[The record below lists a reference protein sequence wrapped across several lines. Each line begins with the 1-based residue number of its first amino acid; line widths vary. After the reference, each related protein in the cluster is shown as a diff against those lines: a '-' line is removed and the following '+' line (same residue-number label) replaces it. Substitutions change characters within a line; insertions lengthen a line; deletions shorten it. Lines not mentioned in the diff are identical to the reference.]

1 MTSRRPGRLGA
12 IPSLA
17 AVIAVAGLLVP
28 AMPGARP
35 VVTRDTVPVEA
46 LSVTRPEQ
54 EKAHMQLGPSD
65 PDELVNLQVVLRQPG
80 RAELDAFLA
89 DVADPASPRYR
100 HYLSA
105 EAFGQRFGLPEEAVD
120 AVVASLEAAGLDVL
134 RRDAGRTFLAA
145 RGRVADV
152 NAMFGIELVDHLD
165 AKLGRFHVPDGEPLV
180 PAELRD
186 LVLGIAGLDTTP
198 RIRPMFVPPFAD
210 VPMGELLPR
219 AGALA
224 YDYAPLHDAGVT
236 GHGQTVAILSFDTFL
251 DSHVAAFDAAVGI
264 TGPPVERRPV
274 PEEYEAVLGE
284 GSVEVNLDIDVV
296 RAIAPAAQI
305 INYEADKTTGFAE
318 VFAAILD
325 DGRADIVSVSWGAC
339 EVDAPA
345 IARVLIDIEL
355 ERAFAQGV
363 SIFASSGD
371 TGVFSC
377 AHRRD
382 DDDERV
388 SGVYPSTSP
397 QAISVG
403 GTFLWVREDGTY
415 LREAA
420 WEEPFSK
427 VATGGGPS
435 GSYERPEWQVAPG
448 VDTSPGALRQTPD
461 VAGPADGESGYV
473 MVHTPVG
480 ATEPVRG
487 TASGTS
493 AAAPFWAASMILVR
507 QLAEEE
513 GVGPLG
519 TLGPTLY
526 ELAAQQADPPLF
538 HDVALGGNLR
548 DDAGPGWDAATGLGS
563 PDVTA
568 LARALIEL
576 LRSR

>member
-1 MTSRRPGRLGA
+1 
-12 IPSLA
+12 
-17 AVIAVAGLLVP
+17 VQ
-28 AMPGARP
+28 
-35 VVTRDTVPVEA
+35 
-46 LSVTRPEQ
+46 EQ
-54 EKAHMQLGPSD
+54 EVTMRLGPSD
-65 PDELVNLQVVLRQPG
+65 PDEVVDFQVVLRQPG
-80 RAELDAFLA
+80 RAELEAFLTE
-89 DVADPASPRYR
+89 VADPGSLEYHR
-100 HYLSA
+100 YLSPQAFA
-105 EAFGQRFGLPEEAVD
+105 ERFGLEEAD
-120 AVVASLEAAGLDVL
+120 IESVVARLAAAGLEIV
-134 RRDAGRTFLAA
+134 RGDAGRTFLAG

-152 NAMFGIELVDHLD
+152 NALFQIELVDHLD
-165 AKLGRFHVPDGEPLV
+165 PELGRYHVPDSEPLV
-180 PAELRD
+180 PAELQD
-186 LVLGIAGLDTTP
+186 SVLGVAGLDTSP
-198 RIRPMFVPPFAD
+198 HVRPMYVPPVFAD
-210 VPMGELLPR
+210 VPMGELLPH

-224 YDYAPLHDAGVT
+224 YDYAPLHDAGLT
-236 GHGQTVAILSFDTFL
+236 GEGQTIALVSFDTFL
-251 DSHVAAFDAAVGI
+251 GSDVAAFDAAVGI

-274 PEEYEAVLGE
+274 PEDYVPVLGE
-284 GSVEVNLDIDVV
+284 GSVEVNLDIDVI
-296 RAIAPAAQI
+296 RSIAPAAQI
-305 INYEADKTTGFAE
+305 IDYEVANGGTGFAD

-325 DGRADIVSVSWGAC
+325 DGRADIVSVSWGIC
-339 EVDAPA
+339 EVDASP
-345 IARVLIDIEL
+345 ISRVLIDLEL

-420 WEEPFSK
+420 WEEAFSK
-427 VATGGGPS
+427 VATGGGAS
-435 GSYERPEWQVAPG
+435 GSYDRPQWQVGPG

-473 MVHTPVG
+473 MVHTPIG
-480 ATEPVRG
+480 ASEPVRG

-513 GVGPLG
+513 GLGPLG
-519 TLGPTLY
+519 TLAPTLY
-526 ELAAQQADPPLF
+526 ELAAQQTDPPPF
-538 HDVALGGNLR
+538 HDVVLGGNLR

-563 PDVTA
+563 PDVTV
-568 LARALIEL
+568 LARAMIEL
-576 LRSR
+576 LRNR

>member
-1 MTSRRPGRLGA
+1 MQEEE
-12 IPSLA
+12 
-17 AVIAVAGLLVP
+17 IA
-28 AMPGARP
+28 MRI
-35 VVTRDTVPVEA
+35 
-46 LSVTRPEQ
+46 
-54 EKAHMQLGPSD
+54 GPSD
-65 PDELVNLQVVLRQPG
+65 PDEVVDFQVVLRQPG
-80 RAELDAFLA
+80 RAELDAFLVR
-89 DVADPASPRYR
+89 VADPASPEYHR
-100 HYLSA
+100 YLSP
-105 EAFGQRFGLPEEAVD
+105 EAFGERFGLPEADIES
-120 AVVASLEAAGLDVL
+120 VAAWLEMAGVEVIRGDT
-134 RRDAGRTFLAA
+134 GRTFLTA
-145 RGRVADV
+145 RARVSDV
-152 NAMFGIELVDHLD
+152 NSLFSIELVDHLD
-165 AKLGRFHVPDGEPLV
+165 AELGRYHVPDTEPQV
-180 PAELRD
+180 PAALQD
-186 LVLGIAGLDTTP
+186 SVLGIAGLDTSP
-198 RIRPMFVPPFAD
+198 RVRPMYGPPVFAD
-210 VPMGELLPR
+210 VPLEGLLPR

-224 YDYAPLHDAGVT
+224 YDYAPLHDEGFT
-236 GHGQTVAILSFDTFL
+236 GEGQTVAIVSFDTFL
-251 DSHVAAFDAAVGI
+251 DSDVAAFDAAVGI

-274 PEEYEAVLGE
+274 PEDFVPVLGE
-284 GSVEVNLDIDVV
+284 GSVEVNLDIDVI

-305 INYEADKTTGFAE
+305 IDYEVANSSTGFAD

-325 DGRADIVSVSWGAC
+325 DGRADIVSVSWGVC
-339 EVDAPA
+339 EVDASA
-345 IARVLIDIEL
+345 IARVLIDLEM

-397 QAISVG
+397 QVISVG

-420 WEEPFSK
+420 WEEAFSK
-427 VATGGGPS
+427 VATGGGTS
-435 GSYERPEWQVAPG
+435 GAYDRPDWQVGPG
-448 VDTSPGALRQTPD
+448 VDVSSGALRQTPD

-473 MVHTPVG
+473 MVHTPIG

-493 AAAPFWAASMILVR
+493 AAAPFWAATMILVR

-513 GVGPLG
+513 GVAPLG
-519 TLGPTLY
+519 TLAPTLY

-538 HDVALGGNLR
+538 HDVVLGGNLR

-563 PDVTA
+563 PDVTV
-568 LARALIEL
+568 LARAMIEL

>member
-1 MTSRRPGRLGA
+1 MKRRRPRQRTA
-12 IPSLA
+12 IASLA
-17 AVIAVAGLLVP
+17 VLISVNGSLVP
-28 AMPGARP
+28 APPGAGP
-35 VVTRDTVPVEA
+35 VLPPDTVRAEA
-46 LSVTRPEQ
+46 LSVARPDQ
-54 EKAHMQLGPSD
+54 EETTMRLGPSD
-65 PDELVNLQVVLRQPG
+65 PDELVDFQVILSQPG
-80 RAELDAFLA
+80 RAELDVFLA
-89 DVADPASPRYR
+89 EVADPASPRYWR
-100 HYLSA
+100 YLDP
-105 EAFGQRFGLPEEAVD
+105 EAFGQRFGLPDEAVE
-120 AVVASLEAAGLDVL
+120 AVASSLEAAGLEVL

-145 RGRVADV
+145 RGRVSDV
-152 NAMFGIELVDHLD
+152 NALFGIELVDHLD
-165 AKLGRFHVPDGEPLV
+165 AKLGRYRVPDVEPLV

-186 LVLGIAGLDTTP
+186 SVLGIAGLDTTP

-224 YDYAPLHDAGVT
+224 YDYAPLHDAGIT
-236 GHGQTVAILSFDTFL
+236 GQGQTVAILSFDTFL
-251 DSHVAAFDAAVGI
+251 DSDVAAFDAAVGV
-264 TGPPVERRPV
+264 TAPPVERRPV
-274 PEEYEAVLGE
+274 PQDYEAVLGD

-305 INYEADKTTGFAE
+305 INYEAANATGFAE

-325 DGRADIVSVSWGAC
+325 DGRADIISVSWGAC

-345 IARVLIDIEL
+345 ISRAFIDIEL

-420 WEEPFSK
+420 WEEPFGK

-435 GSYERPEWQVAPG
+435 GSYERPGWQVAPG

-473 MVHTPVG
+473 MVHTPAG

-493 AAAPFWAASMILVR
+493 AAPPFWAASMILIR
-507 QLAEEE
+507 QLAEQE

-526 ELAAQQADPPLF
+526 EPAAQPADPPLF
-538 HDVALGGNLR
+538 HDVELGGNLR

-568 LARALIEL
+568 LARAIIEL
-576 LRSR
+576 LASR

>member
-1 MTSRRPGRLGA
+1 MKGSRPRR
-12 IPSLA
+12 LA
-17 AVIAVAGLLVP
+17 AAASIGALIVVLGLVVPHDNVA
-28 AMPGARP
+28 
-35 VVTRDTVPVEA
+35 VEA
-46 LSVTRPEQ
+46 LSVTPPEQ
-54 EKAHMQLGPSD
+54 EEAAMQLRPSD
-65 PDELVNLQVVLRQPG
+65 PDELVDFQVVLRQPG
-80 RAELDAFLA
+80 RADLEAFLA
-89 DVADPASPRYR
+89 NVADPTSPEYHRY
-100 HYLSA
+100 LA
-105 EAFGQRFGLPEEAVD
+105 PEAFGARFGLPDEEID
-120 AVVASLEAAGLDVL
+120 SVVTWLRAAGLEVL

-152 NAMFGIELVDHLD
+152 NALFAIELIDHLD
-165 AKLGRFHVPDGEPLV
+165 AEFGRYHVPDREPLV

-186 LVLGIAGLDTTP
+186 SVLGMAGLDTTP
-198 RIRPMFVPPFAD
+198 VVRPMYAPPVFAD
-210 VPMGELLPR
+210 VPLGGLLPR
-219 AGALA
+219 DGALA
-224 YDYAPLHDAGVT
+224 YDYVPLHDAGIT
-236 GHGQTVAILSFDTFL
+236 GEGQTVAIVSFDTFL
-251 DSHVAAFDAAVGI
+251 DSDVAAFDAVAGI

-274 PEEYEAVLGE
+274 PEDYEPVLGD
-284 GSVEVNLDIDVV
+284 GSVEVNLDIDVI

-305 INYEADKTTGFAE
+305 IDYEADNTASGFAD

-325 DGRADIVSVSWGAC
+325 DGRADIVSVSWGVC
-339 EVDAPA
+339 EVDAPP
-345 IARVLIDIEL
+345 ISRILVDLEL

-371 TGVFSC
+371 AGVFSC

-397 QAISVG
+397 QVISVG

-420 WEEPFSK
+420 WEEPFGK
-427 VATGGGPS
+427 VATGGGSS

-448 VDTSPGALRQTPD
+448 VDTSPDALRQTPD

-480 ATEPVRG
+480 ESEPVRG

-507 QLAEEE
+507 QLAEQE

-526 ELAAQQADPPLF
+526 ELAAQQADPPPF

-548 DDAGPGWDAATGLGS
+548 DDAAPGWDAATGLGS

-568 LARALIEL
+568 LARAMIEL
-576 LRSR
+576 LRTR